1 MTTMTSPAERGAAT
15 GAGRLSERGHK
26 WWTLLAMS
34 FTIFMALLDMTIVY
48 VALPTIQKDLGAGF
62 SDLQWVINAYALTL
76 AVFLV
81 TSGRLGDIFGRKRV
95 FMLGL
100 AVFTLGSL
108 LCGLSGGISV
118 GGLSHMNVLLV
129 ARGIQGLGAL
139 IMFPMTLAI
148 ITATFDGPER
158 GRAIG
163 IWGSVSGLATAIGPL
178 AGGFLV
184 ENVGWQSIFF
194 INVPIGIIAVLVAA
208 WAVAESRDEL
218 APRSI
223 DVFGLLT
230 ITVSLFCL
238 TLALIQGNDK
248 GWTSPYILVLFAVA
262 AVAMVVFV
270 IGEPRVKNAMVD
282 LRLFRN
288 LSFTGAAITVA
299 ALSAGMLSV
308 FFFLTLY
315 FQNFLGFS
323 AMETGV
329 RFLPLSGLILLS
341 APIGGIFIDRIG
353 ARPVLT
359 LGMAL
364 LTLSVV
370 LMTRITS
377 HDVKNDWVV
386 LLPAFCLGG
395 LGMGLAQPPISTV
408 AVGTVPRARAGMAS
422 GVNSMCRQIGSAF
435 GIAFLGAILTSRY
448 NGLVSDRLGALVA
461 LPVQAKP
468 GLIGLVQSA
477 GTVAGSLGLPMDPK
491 QITNLVH
498 AHVLPPPPATAHALS
513 GIQSVARQS
522 FVDGTVF
529 VLWLAAA
536 MLAVGTLSALTMI
549 RRQDMVHEQEAM
561 SALH

>member
-1 MTTMTSPAERGAAT
+1 MASENQAGTIGT
-15 GAGRLSERGHK
+15 GSAVARAHK
-26 WWTLLAMS
+26 WWTLLAMA

-48 VALPTIQKDLGAGF
+48 VALPTIQKDLHADL

-95 FMLGL
+95 FMAGL
-100 AVFTLGSL
+100 AIFTLGSL
-108 LCGLSGGISV
+108 LCGVSGGITLVS
-118 GGLSHMNVLLV
+118 LSHMNVLLI
-129 ARGIQGLGAL
+129 ARGVQGLGAS

-148 ITATFDGPER
+148 ITATFEGPER

-184 ENVGWQSIFF
+184 ENAGWQSIFF
-194 INVPIGIIAVLVAA
+194 INVPIGIVAVLVAA
-208 WAVAESRDEL
+208 WAVAESRDER

-223 DVFGLLT
+223 DVFGLAT
-230 ITVSLFCL
+230 ITISLFCL

-248 GWTSPYILVLFAVA
+248 GWTSQYILTLFAVA
-262 AVAMVVFV
+262 VVAMAAFLA
-270 IGEPRVKNAMVD
+270 GEPRIKNAMVD

-288 LSFTGAAITVA
+288 VSFTGAAITVF
-299 ALSAGMLSV
+299 ALSAGILSV

-315 FQNFLGFS
+315 FQNFLGYS

-329 RFLPLSGLILLS
+329 RFLPLSGFILVS
-341 APIGGIFIDRIG
+341 APIGGIVMDRIG

-370 LMTRITS
+370 LMTRIS
-377 HDVKNDWVV
+377 PHDVKSDWVV
-386 LLPAFCLGG
+386 LLPAFILGG

-408 AVGTVPRARAGMAS
+408 AVGTVPSARAGMAS
-422 GVNSMCRQIGSAF
+422 GVNSMCRQVGSAF
-435 GIAFLGAILTSRY
+435 GIAFLGAMLTSHY
-448 NGLVSDRLGALVA
+448 NGLVSDRISALAQLPASARAGAIG
-461 LPVQAKP
+461 QA
-468 GLIGLVQSA
+468 QHA
-477 GTVAGSLGLPMDPK
+477 GTVAASLGLPVNPAQPNPM
-491 QITNLVH
+491 
-498 AHVLPPPPATAHALS
+498 AHSPAFPL
-513 GIQSVARQS
+513 IQHIARQS

-536 MLAVGTLSALTMI
+536 MLGIGTVSAFTMI
-549 RRQDMVHEQEAM
+549 RRKDMVHEQEA
-561 SALH
+561 AAATAA